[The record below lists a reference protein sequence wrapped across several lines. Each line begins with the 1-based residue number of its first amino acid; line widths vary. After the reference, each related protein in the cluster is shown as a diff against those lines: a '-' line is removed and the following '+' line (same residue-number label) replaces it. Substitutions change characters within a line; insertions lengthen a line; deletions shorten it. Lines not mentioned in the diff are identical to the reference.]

1 MEKSVSQT
9 ETNKQSEGWDKDT
22 NDTEEIPILVPDGT
36 PLGYAEY
43 TTILPGQWGSIDV
56 GGHGPN
62 HNGTITIDQA
72 TWQANYQPYS
82 MGAVSSSIN
91 QTTFDSKRV
100 GWKDIWKIIRSKI
113 TGDIFSLE
121 I

>member
-22 NDTEEIPILVPDGT
+22 NDPEEIPILVSGGAPI
-36 PLGYAEY
+36 GYSEY
-43 TTILPGQWGSIDV
+43 STIFPGQWASIDV

-62 HNGTITIDQA
+62 YSGTVTIDPN

-82 MGAVSSSIN
+82 MGAVNYSVN
-91 QTTFDSKRV
+91 QVTFDSKRV
-100 GWKDIWKIIRSKI
+100 GWKDIWKIIKSKI
-113 TGDIFSLE
+113 KNESFS
-121 I
+121 IRI